1 MTPWSEPKTEKK
13 VFLETFGCQS
23 NVLESDHVTGL
34 LLKGRF
40 SMTQEPEE
48 ADVILFNTCSIRDH
62 AEHKVFSR
70 LGQLAEWKRERDGRV
85 IGVMGCMATSYKDQ
99 LLERAPHLD
108 LVVGPDQYPRIPQ
121 VLEEASR
128 TGQSQ
133 VLADF
138 DPIYFPEND
147 PARLA
152 QPHRAFIEI
161 MKGCDKFCTFCV
173 VPFTRGREVSR
184 PAESIL
190 EEVARIAGAG
200 VKEVMLLGQNV
211 NSYGRPGFSIE
222 KINNGQRGKPS
233 SPITTDGGTGLG
245 LSSPGRTL
253 TFARLLREV
262 ASVRGIQRVRF
273 MTSHPLDL
281 SDELVEVMASTPAV
295 CGSIHLPVQSGSD
308 TVLKRMNRKYSVA
321 HYLERVR
328 ALRRQVKDLYVTTDL
343 IVGFP
348 GETEADFQAT
358 LDLLEEVRY
367 DAVYSFKYSPRLGTP
382 AARMLNQVEEEV
394 QDERLARLNNVAWKH
409 AAESCEKRM
418 GKVEEVMVEGPADK
432 TPDAFYG
439 KSRQNRTVVFPGR
452 GYGAGDVVKVKIEG
466 HKVANLYGVV
476 VEQG

>member
-1 MTPWSEPKTEKK
+1 MGLSTENKTEKK

-34 LLKGRF
+34 LLK
-40 SMTQEPEE
+40 SQYTLTPEIE
-48 ADVILFNTCSIRDH
+48 DADVILFNTCSIRDH

-70 LGQLAEWKRERDGRV
+70 LGQLAEWKREREGRV

-108 LVVGPDQYPRIPQ
+108 LVVGPDQYPRIP
-121 VLEEASR
+121 EALQQAAHS
-128 TGQSQ
+128 GQSQ

-147 PARLA
+147 PTRLA
-152 QPHRAFIEI
+152 LPHRAFIEI

-190 EEVARIAGAG
+190 EEVTLIAQAG

-211 NSYGRPGFSIE
+211 NSYG
-222 KINNGQRGKPS
+222 
-233 SPITTDGGTGLG
+233 LG
-245 LSSPGRTL
+245 LSSRGRTL
-253 TFARLLREV
+253 TFASLLKEIGE
-262 ASVRGIQRVRF
+262 VRGIERVRF

-281 SDELVEVMASTPAV
+281 SDELIEVMASTPSV
-295 CGSIHLPVQSGSD
+295 CESFHLPVQSGSD
-308 TVLKRMNRKYSVA
+308 SVLKRMNRKYSVG
-321 HYLERVR
+321 HYLERVQ
-328 ALRRQVKDLYVTTDL
+328 ALRKRVKDLYVTTDL

-348 GETEADFQAT
+348 GETEEDFQAT
-358 LDLLEEVRY
+358 LDLLEKVRY

-382 AARMLNQVEEEV
+382 AARMLNQVEEAV
-394 QDERLARLNNVAWKH
+394 MDERLARLNALAWKH
-409 AAESCEKRM
+409 AAGSCEKRL
-418 GKVEEVMVEGPADK
+418 GLVEEVMVEGAADK

-452 GYGAGDVVKVKIEG
+452 GHRTGDVVKVKIES
-466 HKVANLYGVV
+466 HKVANLYGRPLAAN
-476 VEQG
+476 ERELALEKKEK

>member
-1 MTPWSEPKTEKK
+1 MDTTLKTKTEKK

-34 LLKGRF
+34 LLKSSF
-40 SMTQEPEE
+40 ALTQEPEE

-70 LGQLAEWKRERDGRV
+70 LGQLAEWKREREGRV

-108 LVVGPDQYPRIPQ
+108 LVVGPDQYPKIPE
-121 VLEEASR
+121 VLEQASR
-128 TGQSQ
+128 NGQSQ

-147 PARLA
+147 PTRLA
-152 QPHRAFIEI
+152 LPHRAFLEI

-190 EEVARIAGAG
+190 EETTRIAEAG

-211 NSYGRPGFSIE
+211 NSYG
-222 KINNGQRGKPS
+222 
-233 SPITTDGGTGLG
+233 LG
-245 LSSPGRTL
+245 LSSRGRTL
-253 TFARLLREV
+253 TFAKLLKEV
-262 ASVRGIQRVRF
+262 ASVPGIQRVRF

-281 SDELVEVMASTPAV
+281 SDELVEVMASTPSV
-295 CGSIHLPVQSGSD
+295 CESIHLPVQSGSD
-308 TVLKRMNRKYSVA
+308 PVLKRMNRKYSVA
-321 HYLERVR
+321 HYLERLR
-328 ALRRQVKDLYVTTDL
+328 ALRTHVKDLYVTTDL

-348 GETEADFQAT
+348 GETDEDFQAT
-358 LDLLEEVRY
+358 LDLLEVVRY

-382 AARMLNQVEEEV
+382 AARMLSQVEEEIM
-394 QDERLARLNNVAWKH
+394 DERLSRLNTLAWKH
-409 AAESCEKRM
+409 AAESCEKRL
-418 GKVEEVMVEGPADK
+418 GLVEEVMVEGAADK

-439 KSRQNRTVVFPGR
+439 KSRQNRTVVFPGQ
-452 GYGAGDVVKVKIEG
+452 GYNAGDIVKVKIDS
-466 HKVANLYGVV
+466 HKVANLYGKPV
-476 VEQG
+476 

>member
-1 MTPWSEPKTEKK
+1 MEVFTKTEKK

-34 LLKGRF
+34 LLKSSF
-40 SMTQEPEE
+40 SLTQEPEE

-70 LGQLAEWKRERDGRV
+70 LGQLAEWKREREGRV

-108 LVVGPDQYPRIPQ
+108 LVVGPDQYPKIPQ

-147 PARLA
+147 PGRLSL
-152 QPHRAFIEI
+152 PHRAFVEI

-173 VPFTRGREVSR
+173 VPYTRGREVSR

-190 EEVARIAGAG
+190 EEVTHIAQAG

-211 NSYGRPGFSIE
+211 NSYG
-222 KINNGQRGKPS
+222 
-233 SPITTDGGTGLG
+233 LG
-245 LSSPGRTL
+245 LSSRGRTR
-253 TFARLLREV
+253 TFAQLLKEV
-262 ASVRGIQRVRF
+262 ASVPGIGRVRF

-281 SDELVEVMASTPAV
+281 SDELIEVMASTPSV
-295 CGSIHLPVQSGSD
+295 CESIHLPVQSGSD
-308 TVLKRMNRKYSVA
+308 AVLKRMNRKYSVA
-321 HYLERVR
+321 HYLERLR
-328 ALRRQVKDLYVTTDL
+328 ALRAKVKDLYVTTDL

-348 GETEADFQAT
+348 GETDEDFQAT
-358 LDLLEEVRY
+358 LDLLERVRY

-382 AARMLNQVEEEV
+382 AARMLNQVEE
-394 QDERLARLNNVAWKH
+394 QAMDERLARLNQLAWKH
-409 AAESCEKRM
+409 AAESCEKRL
-418 GKVEEVMVEGPADK
+418 GLVEEVMVEGPADK

-452 GYGAGDVVKVKIEG
+452 GYQAGDLVKVRVES
-466 HKVANLYGVV
+466 HKVANLYGKII
-476 VEQG
+476 